1 MVWVDYFYE
10 FLGLRL
16 IFKVPPC
23 TLESIRN
30 GEDDVPGID
39 GVDFFQ
45 EALHVRYMLKNFRYE
60 DDIVLTRYIVP
71 VVVQ

>member
-1 MVWVDYFYE
+1 MVGMNYFYE
-10 FLGLRL
+10 LLTLLL

-30 GEDDVPGID
+30 GEDDVTRID

-45 EALHVRYMLKNFRYE
+45 EALYVRHMLKNFRYE
-60 DDIVLTRYIVP
+60 DDIVLTCYIVP
-71 VVVQ
+71 VAVQ